1 MLLFHTF
8 GGGVV
13 LIEQT
18 NVTATTNVKLNQI
31 CASWHWVILA
41 TLSNAAIAIILVETD
56 NLVKLIKY
64 MYIQRQNY
72 VSDIEPI
79 VTGVVLLSGLQT

>member
-8 GGGVV
+8 GGRVV

-18 NVTATTNVKLNQI
+18 NVTATTKYEIEPDMLQLI
-31 CASWHWVILA
+31 RA
-41 TLSNAAIAIILVETD
+41 TLSNAVIAIIHVETD
-56 NLVKLIKY
+56 NLVKLLKY
-64 MYIQRQNY
+64 MYFQRQNY

-79 VTGVVLLSGLQT
+79 VT

>member
-18 NVTATTNVKLNQI
+18 NGMATTNVKLNKI
-31 CASWHWVILA
+31 CSSYAP
-41 TLSNAAIAIILVETD
+41 
-56 NLVKLIKY
+56 
-64 MYIQRQNY
+64 
-72 VSDIEPI
+72 VSI
-79 VTGVVLLSGLQT
+79 G

>member
-18 NVTATTNVKLNQI
+18 NGTATTKYEIEPDMLQL
-31 CASWHWVILA
+31 ALVIRA

-79 VTGVVLLSGLQT
+79 VT